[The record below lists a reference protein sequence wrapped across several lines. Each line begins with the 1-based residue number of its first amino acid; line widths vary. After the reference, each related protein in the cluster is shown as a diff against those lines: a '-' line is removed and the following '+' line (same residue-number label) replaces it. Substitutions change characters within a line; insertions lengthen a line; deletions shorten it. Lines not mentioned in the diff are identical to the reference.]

1 MARVSIQM
9 FLSAAAAVSLGPVF
23 IIFHIFP
30 PKICFDKSF
39 QPSHRFIE
47 RDRVWI
53 ETQETERIE
62 TQEDRKMCKQKDIN
76 Y

>member
-1 MARVSIQM
+1 M

-62 TQEDRKMCKQKDIN
+62 TQETERCIDRKT
-76 Y
+76 